1 MIRTEQSVEMWD
13 AGLTQQAHEFVDAAT
28 RLYGPDFRLAS
39 STDIHGALEG
49 ARRQLGDA
57 LTEGRL
63 SDSDIEEA
71 CHVLVGMEE
80 LEELGAESDAI
91 RRVGELNSLHTAVVG
106 LRDLAPAEMVQV
118 VPSVICSALPFTRAM
133 LSAINGSSWQPQR
146 LHVQPQYR
154 DSWMDFSGYVD
165 SATFSLAEAQLE
177 GELVRR
183 RVPALVLTPEEDD
196 RTLKSIVQASR
207 SSAYVAA
214 PIVSR
219 GKVIGLF
226 HADRPGGDG
235 RLEPDDR
242 DRLDAFATFFGLVFE
257 QAVLRERI
265 SVQRSRLVASFDAT
279 DAQLERM
286 QKVDGGLRRTPESG
300 CPSSQQIVEAVSGGG
315 AHEGLTSRERDVL
328 AHMATGATNS
338 QIAQMLVISEG
349 TVKSHVKSILR
360 KLRVSTRAA
369 AAALY
374 ARQGR

>member
-1 MIRTEQSVEMWD
+1 MWD
-13 AGLTQQAHEFVDAAT
+13 AGLTQQAHEFVAAAT
-28 RLYGPDFRLAS
+28 SLCGPDFRLAS
-39 STDIHGALEG
+39 STDSHGALEG

-57 LTEGRL
+57 LTEGKL

-71 CHVLVGMEE
+71 CHVLVRMEE
-80 LEELGAESDAI
+80 LEELGAESDVI
-91 RRVGELNSLHTAVVG
+91 RRVGELNSLQTAVVG

-265 SVQRSRLVASFDAT
+265 SVQRSRLIASFDAT

-286 QKVDGGLRRTPESG
+286 QKVDGGLRRPPESG

-315 AHEGLTSRERDVL
+315 THEGLTSRERDVL